1 MASAANNAEI
11 IRDNFGRYA
20 YLRDNG
26 HLEYVKKANKCD
38 DYFQGLQ
45 WDPIL
50 KRRLESQG
58 KPALTINKTLAT
70 LAAVMGEQ
78 LNNRADITF
87 KPLKDASQESATVMN
102 KVYLQ
107 IANENKMD
115 WIEANVADDGFITGR
130 GFYDVR
136 VEFDENM
143 KGQVN
148 IKSLNPR
155 NVLIDS
161 DAEEYD
167 PDTWKDVIV
176 TRWMTLQDI
185 ELNYGKDKAER
196 IRKGGN
202 SLPYDYDSIDRD
214 NQTFGGFIVP
224 PDALNFDD
232 VSTSRKYRI
241 IERQHR
247 KLRHAWHFVDPV
259 SGEVRPIPD
268 NWTTARIKKVA
279 KAAQVEILKKKV
291 EQIRW
296 TVTCH
301 NTVLHDEWSPYKHF
315 TIVPYFPFFR
325 HGATMGIVENL
336 LSSQDLLNKATS
348 QELHI
353 VNTTANSGWKVK
365 SGSLHNMTIEE
376 LEERGAETG
385 LVVEL
390 DDPANLEKITPNQVP
405 TGLDRVG
412 FKADEF
418 IKQISGVSDSA
429 RGFDRADVA
438 AKAIQA
444 KQAAGSINL
453 AKPMDNLARTR
464 HLVAKRVLD
473 LVQTYYHEERV
484 MIITGNRLDAKPETL
499 ELNKATPE
507 GAFLNDLTIGDYG
520 IVVTTA
526 PAKNNFQE
534 SQFQEAVELRKIGV
548 QIPDS
553 VLIQNSS
560 LANKEEIIAQFEKSP
575 EQQQLEQQ
583 QRQID
588 MQKAQIE
595 MEEMKT
601 KAMLNRANA
610 MLLMKRATE
619 VEANTEKIV
628 AETMTLEQ
636 QGGFDAKVPNQQNQ
650 QQQLPDPMQLM
661 QMGMKRREMQN
672 REKMDRERMQFDR
685 DMKEREFS
693 RKQQESEA
701 KLQLQREQMMA
712 QQAMQQQ
719 AAQQANQQ
727 PSTTGGA

>member
-1 MASAANNAEI
+1 MASPANNAQI
-11 IRDNFGRYA
+11 IKDNFGRYA

-26 HLEYVKKANKCD
+26 HLNYVKKANKCD

-50 KRRLESQG
+50 KRRLEAQG

-78 LNNRADITF
+78 LNNRADISF
-87 KPLKDASQESATVMN
+87 KPLKGTTQELADVMN
-102 KVYLQ
+102 KVYIQ

-115 WIEANVADDGFITGR
+115 WVEANVADDGFITGR

-136 VEFDENM
+136 VTFDENM
-143 KGQVN
+143 KGQVV
-148 IKSLNPR
+148 IKALNPR
-155 NVLIDS
+155 NVLIDA

-176 TRWMTLQDI
+176 TRWMSLNDI
-185 ELNYGKDKAER
+185 ELNYGKAKAER

-202 SLPYDYDSIDRD
+202 SLPFDYDSVDREH
-214 NQTFGGFIVP
+214 QTFGGFVVP
-224 PDALNFDD
+224 PDYSAYGDEA
-232 VSTSRKYRI
+232 TSRKYRI
-241 IERQHR
+241 IERQHK
-247 KLRHAWHFVDPV
+247 KLKHAWHFVDPV
-259 SGEVRPIPD
+259 SGEVRPIPE

-279 KAAQVEILKKKV
+279 KAAQVEIVQKKV
-291 EQIRW
+291 EMIRW
-296 TVTCH
+296 TVTCY

-325 HGATMGIVENL
+325 HGATIGIVENL
-336 LSSQDLLNKATS
+336 LSAQDLLNKSTS

-390 DDPANLEKITPNQVP
+390 DDPSNLEKITPNQVP

-473 LVQTYYHEERV
+473 LVQTFYHEERLLL
-484 MIITGNRLDAKPETL
+484 ITGNRLDAQTQEIKV
-499 ELNKATPE
+499 NQATPE
-507 GAFLNDLTIGDYG
+507 GTFANDLTIGDYS
-520 IVVTTA
+520 ITVTTA
-526 PAKNNFQE
+526 PAKTNFQE
-534 SQFQEAVELRKIGV
+534 SQFMEALELRKIGV

-560 LANKEEIIAQFEKSP
+560 LSNKDEIVQQQQKTP

-583 QRQID
+583 QMQLD
-588 MQKAQIE
+588 MQMQQIE
-595 MEEMKT
+595 MEEKKT
-601 KAMLNRANA
+601 KAMVNRANA
-610 MLLMKRATE
+610 MLALKRATN
-619 VEANTEKIV
+619 VEAATEKLV
-628 AETMTLEQ
+628 AETDKIEAETGIQ
-636 QGGFDAKVPNQQNQ
+636 AQAPQQN
-650 QQQLPDPMQLM
+650 QLPDPMQLM

-672 REKMDRERMQFDR
+672 REKMDREKMQYDR
-685 DMKEREFS
+685 DLKERDFN
-693 RKQQESEA
+693 RKQQESDA
-701 KLQLQREQMMA
+701 KLQMQREQMAMQMA
-712 QQAMQQQ
+712 MQQQQQ
-719 AAQQANQQ
+719 AAQQNQQ